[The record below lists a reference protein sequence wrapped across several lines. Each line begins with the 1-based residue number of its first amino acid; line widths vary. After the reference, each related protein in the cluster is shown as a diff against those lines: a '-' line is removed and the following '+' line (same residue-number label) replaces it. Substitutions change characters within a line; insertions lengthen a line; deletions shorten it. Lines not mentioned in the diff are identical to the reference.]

1 MSNQIHAVLAEI
13 QKKQLTGKLL
23 VSQGVQARQRWQFFF
38 FLGRL
43 TYGIREM
50 HRVRRWQRA
59 INHYCPH
66 FTVVPSLSIDE
77 ATWEMDVLIDA
88 VANGQM
94 TLTQAKGIAEATAQ
108 EVLFSVVGMPDLRF
122 EWKHFTFKSQPVALL
137 PIDQVLQESTRL
149 YTQWKD
155 AGLGNLQSL
164 LWRFSP
170 EVSPII
176 RCSQELQKRVSANQ
190 FKTLSNLIDGK
201 RTVWD
206 ITLQTKQSLA
216 AITRFLFEWARL
228 GIIEFQEVE
237 DWPSPLQEKKRI
249 ALTNLEAVRNEI
261 DLPTPKISEPKEP
274 VGSPRPLIAC
284 IDDSPAIGELL
295 QQIFVPLGYD
305 LLSICEPLRAAAILL
320 QRKPDL
326 IFLDW
331 VMPDINGYE
340 FCSMLRKVPSFR
352 QLPIVVLTAN
362 ANMIDRL
369 RAKTC
374 GATEVLSKPIDQQK
388 VIQCVKRYVV
398 SQARS
403 GETADYS
410 LV

>member
-1 MSNQIHAVLAEI
+1 VSNQIHAVLAEL

-23 VSQGVQARQRWQFFF
+23 VSQGKQARQQWQFFF

-43 TYGIREM
+43 TYGIREI

-59 INHYCPH
+59 INCYCPH
-66 FTVVPSLSIDE
+66 FAILPSPSIDE
-77 ATWEMDVLIDA
+77 ATWEMDVLTEA
-88 VANGQM
+88 VASGQM
-94 TLTQAKGIAEATAQ
+94 TLTQAKGIAESTAQ
-108 EVLFSVVGMPDLRF
+108 EVLFSVVGMPDLHF
-122 EWKHFTFKSQPVALL
+122 EWKHFAFKSQPVALL
-137 PIDQVLQESTRL
+137 PIDQILQESTRL
-149 YTQWKD
+149 YSQWKD

-170 EVSPII
+170 DVAPII
-176 RCSQELQKRVSANQ
+176 RRSQDLQKRVSANQ

-201 RTVWD
+201 RTIWD
-206 ITLQTKQSLA
+206 ITLQTKQSLES
-216 AITRFLFEWARL
+216 ITRFFFEWAKL
-228 GIIEFQEVE
+228 GIIEFQEV
-237 DWPSPLQEKKRI
+237 DDLPSLFQEKKR
-249 ALTNLEAVRNEI
+249 VEI
-261 DLPTPKISEPKEP
+261 PTPVPARNTPAQPAQKAPEIKVQ
-274 VGSPRPLIAC
+274 VGSQRPLIAC

-295 QQIFVPLGYD
+295 QQIFEPLGYD

-352 QLPIVVLTAN
+352 PLPIVVLTAN
-362 ANMIDRL
+362 ANMIDRI

-374 GATEVLSKPIDQQK
+374 GATDVLSKPIDQQK
-388 VIQCVKRYVV
+388 IINCVKRYVV
-398 SQARS
+398 PQVRS
-403 GETADYS
+403 GEAYS
-410 LV
+410 LA